1 MISVTAWYGMEEK
14 SARLEQSL
22 TVTGAAWRISVRKS
36 VYKKK
41 NKNFCKC
48 QEKILDS
55 NTPFVYDSQ
64 GDVMES
70 IVKQSLL
77 YDFYGELLTEHQR
90 SIYEDVVY
98 NDMSLSEIAEEN
110 GISRQGVHDLIKR
123 CDKTL
128 SAYEDK
134 LHLISKFQTTRR
146 MVEEIH
152 KKTRI
157 FKETKDE
164 SLIDEIEQISNDIME
179 L

>member
-1 MISVTAWYGMEEK
+1 M
-14 SARLEQSL
+14 
-22 TVTGAAWRISVRKS
+22 
-36 VYKKK
+36 
-41 NKNFCKC
+41 
-48 QEKILDS
+48 EKIGRQV
-55 NTPFVYDSQ
+55 F
-64 GDVMES
+64 
-70 IVKQSLL
+70 L
-77 YDFYGELLTEHQR
+77 YDFYGELLTEHQKR
-90 SIYEDVVY
+90 VYEDVVL
-98 NDMSLSEIAEEN
+98 NDMSLSEIAEEL

-123 CDKTL
+123 CDKIL

-152 KKTRI
+152 KKTRV

>member
-1 MISVTAWYGMEEK
+1 MI
-14 SARLEQSL
+14 RSL
-22 TVTGAAWRISVRKS
+22 S
-36 VYKKK
+36 
-41 NKNFCKC
+41 
-48 QEKILDS
+48 L
-55 NTPFVYDSQ
+55 Q
-64 GDVMES
+64 GDP
-70 IVKQSLL
+70 KL
-77 YDFYGELLTEHQR
+77 YSRIAVDADELLSLIH
-90 SIYEDVVY
+90 IYVVY

-152 KKTRI
+152 KKTRV

>member
-1 MISVTAWYGMEEK
+1 MRWLKQHY
-14 SARLEQSL
+14 
-22 TVTGAAWRISVRKS
+22 TGYVD
-36 VYKKK
+36 VYKR
-41 NKNFCKC
+41 
-48 QEKILDS
+48 Q
-55 NTPFVYDSQ
+55 
-64 GDVMES
+64 
-70 IVKQSLL
+70 
-77 YDFYGELLTEHQR
+77 
-90 SIYEDVVY
+90 VVY

-152 KKTRI
+152 KKTRV

>member
-1 MISVTAWYGMEEK
+1 MISATAWYGTEET
-14 SARLEQSL
+14 SAPPAPNR

-36 VYKKK
+36 VYKKE

-55 NTPFVYDSQ
+55 KSPFVYDSQ

-90 SIYEDVVY
+90 SIYEDVVF

-123 CDKTL
+123 CDKIL
-128 SAYEDK
+128 SGYEDK
-134 LHLISKFQTTRR
+134 LHLISKFQTTRL

-164 SLIDEIEQISNDIME
+164 SLIDEIEQISNNIME